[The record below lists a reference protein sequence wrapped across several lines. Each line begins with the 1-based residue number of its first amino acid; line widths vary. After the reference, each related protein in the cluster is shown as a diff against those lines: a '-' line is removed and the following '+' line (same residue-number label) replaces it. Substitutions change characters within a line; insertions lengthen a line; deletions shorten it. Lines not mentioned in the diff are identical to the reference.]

1 MKTTLKKVLSMA
13 LALVL
18 LVGALPMGVQA
29 AAADANVDKSHWEV
43 TSTSHKCIDSNC
55 TINWHPKQYATEH
68 WDGKYN
74 SDPVDGICGACGYVI
89 NPCFGGH
96 TPGAAATCT
105 SSQVF
110 TVCGTELVGA
120 LGVNSET
127 GHNMQQTAARREPT
141 CGAEGSEAVMTC
153 SNGCGKSTGGDSIP
167 ATGNHTGGEA
177 TCTTKA
183 VCSDCGDSYGE
194 FSTTKHAAADPTKWE
209 HDVNYHWNVCGC
221 ANHEIVNKD
230 RHEWPSEA
238 ARTASEACTVCGVTR
253 EIPNNE
259 TTGGTTTEVA
269 NLRIMENGV
278 LKYATTGTPNGPVS
292 VAECLSIAGINSANV
307 TNITVSGNQSTTL
320 NGTFTLGAANSLT
333 TIEFTTATPTAS
345 YIVYYNV
352 NVDASKDNKTVGS
365 YVSGSTMGDALD
377 KLSTMTITRPGLYPT
392 WFKLAGWYWDRACTN
407 PVRRDT
413 LITEDTVV
421 YAKWERK
428 YNYEVTLKLYT
439 NGNTNTVVKVVD
451 AFAYIQDDGIL
462 SNSEVT
468 AIAKQYIKS
477 NNDAPITA
485 YGPFKSGSEWDNY
498 CKYQNRLSTQNQ
510 YIAEDDPATVLH
522 VMVHNAKIYNSTSS
536 TGKKADSSNPKTGD
550 MILMPA
556 AIMGTSVT
564 ALAVMFYLK
573 KKRTV

>member
-18 LVGALPMGVQA
+18 LVGVLPFHALAEETA
-29 AAADANVDKSHWEV
+29 ANHASTFESEDGGNIHIGTSSPCTNHTSADGAWSQGPDSHWKVCGTCGQPFDEDNHDASLV
-43 TSTSHKCIDSNC
+43 NGTTSHWMACSVCEYTYDSEAHD
-55 TINWHPKQYATEH
+55 W
-68 WDGKYN
+68 
-74 SDPVDGICGACGYVI
+74 
-89 NPCFGGH
+89 
-96 TPGAAATCT
+96 AAATCKT
-105 SSQVF
+105 AK
-110 TVCGTELVGA
+110 TCKDCGYSEG
-120 LGVNSET
+120 GVDST
-127 GHNMQQTAARREPT
+127 KHNPNIEAAT
-141 CGAEGSEAVMTC
+141 CKDAKIC
-153 SNGCGKSTGGDSIP
+153 KDCGVTLEEKQEHDWN
-167 ATGNHTGGEA
+167 AA
-177 TCTTKA
+177 TCTAPKT
-183 VCSDCGDSYGE
+183 CSSCGATEG
-194 FSTTKHAAADPTKWE
+194 TATGHAWS
-209 HDVNYHWNVCGC
+209 V
-221 ANHEIVNKD
+221 
-230 RHEWPSEA
+230 
-238 ARTASEACTVCGVTR
+238 TAPKTCC
-253 EIPNNE
+253 IC
-259 TTGGTTTEVA
+259 
-269 NLRIMENGV
+269 
-278 LKYATTGTPNGPVS
+278 GTPYDS
-292 VAECLSIAGINSANV
+292 VAKF
-307 TNITVSGNQSTTL
+307 TVS
-320 NGTFTLGAANSLT
+320 
-333 TIEFTTATPTAS
+333 
-345 YIVYYNV
+345 YNV
-352 NVDASKDNKTVGS
+352 NVNASRENIPLDTKFTA
-365 YVSGSTMGDALD
+365 GSTMGDALD
-377 KLSTMTITRPGLYPT
+377 ILNSKTITRPGLYPT

-407 PVRRDT
+407 PVTRNT

-468 AIAKQYIKS
+468 AIAKQYIES
-477 NNDAPITA
+477 NNNAPITA

-522 VMVHNAKIYNSTSS
+522 VMVHNAKIGNSTSS